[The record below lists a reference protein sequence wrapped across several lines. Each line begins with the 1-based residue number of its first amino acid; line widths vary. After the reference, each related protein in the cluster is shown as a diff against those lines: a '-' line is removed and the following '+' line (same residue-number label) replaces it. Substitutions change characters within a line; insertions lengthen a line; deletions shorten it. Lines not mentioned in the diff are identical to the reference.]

1 MHSCLFIENM
11 LLVLPFQVKMR
22 LLNETSIGLKTIG
35 FPLDHY
41 RVKV

>member
-11 LLVLPFQVKMR
+11 LL
-22 LLNETSIGLKTIG
+22 ETAIGLKTIG

>member
-11 LLVLPFQVKMR
+11 LL
-22 LLNETSIGLKTIG
+22 NETAIGLKTIG